1 MEAIEAS
8 NEARRSNSIR
18 SLLRTL
24 AAGVA
29 LAALFLTGFVTEA
42 NAQSGASTIV
52 VRARGTAGGE
62 SISLRVGNS
71 NVATWTLTTS
81 FQTFSASTTLAGT
94 VTVAFTNDGG
104 SRDVQVDYIIVN
116 GETRQ
121 SENQSSNTGLY
132 ANGSCGGGRTANG
145 CIATA
150 PSPMAPSPIRPTASW
165 CVRAARRARSPSAC
179 ASTTQCRDLDDDDE
193 PAELQ
198 RVDEPHRQHHGGLHQ

>member
-8 NEARRSNSIR
+8 NEARRSSSIKT
-18 SLLRTL
+18 LLRTL

-29 LAALFLTGFVTEA
+29 LAALFFTGFVTEA
-42 NAQSGASTIV
+42 KAQSGASTIV

-116 GETRQ
+116 GQTRQ
-121 SENQSSNTGLY
+121 SEAQSYNTGLY
-132 ANGSCGGGRTANG
+132 ANGRCGGGSNSEWMHCNG
-145 CIATA
+145 AIGYGDT
-150 PSPMAPSPIRPTASW
+150 P
-165 CVRAARRARSPSAC
+165 
-179 ASTTQCRDLDDDDE
+179 
-193 PAELQ
+193 
-198 RVDEPHRQHHGGLHQ
+198 